1 MNWACIGVLAV
12 AAMASPYVSASFVPA
27 YEVVVRLTIGGG
39 ALAMMFDN
47 LYAREYVLA
56 ALFAAI
62 ALLLNPVLPA
72 LFGKRAHSPRKHASV
87 RRVAGLDETKDSV
100 GRRPLSV
107 VERRYMQVITAYGN
121 SRPSSTSLKLALMFG
136 TATRRAKT
144 SIESC
149 FLESK
154 IIDLSSNTWMPG

>member
-1 MNWACIGVLAV
+1 MSHTIPFQRSRDSQAYSSKPLDETVWRAWMKENLLEEKRRAAARNKGVNWACIGVLAV
-12 AAMASPYVSASFVPA
+12 AAMASPYVSASLVPA

-72 LFGKRAHSPRKHASV
+72 FALSANGLILLASMFPLVASLVWMKRRIQPAAAPSPS
-87 RRVAGLDETKDSV
+87 
-100 GRRPLSV
+100 
-107 VERRYMQVITAYGN
+107 
-121 SRPSSTSLKLALMFG
+121 
-136 TATRRAKT
+136 
-144 SIESC
+144 
-149 FLESK
+149 
-154 IIDLSSNTWMPG
+154 